1 MKLRSVSVAVLFA
14 MVLLTMSAFPLP
26 AAAVKGPRAD
36 DLIIYYYADVE
47 SAYAALKA
55 GQIDA
60 VGYEITAD
68 LYIDAAG
75 DSNIV
80 VGPVGDMGYYQ
91 IDMQHNWT
99 IADDPTCDRS
109 PMTYPAF
116 RRALAFLLDKDW
128 VIEEA
133 CGGFAE
139 RIDQMIPAPN
149 FGWANASLWKPNYPY
164 EYDPTTAA
172 ATLDAAGFVE
182 GSTPNSYYDASFPGS
197 AEYIRVYPTG
207 HPQAGNDITPVKY
220 CVRTDDIRRLE
231 TGRLHYA
238 NMRKHGIP
246 VNVVEGPSAAL
257 YDQVMGDFNYHL
269 YTGGWSAGRFPAL
282 GLYQL
287 YHQVSWYPYGSNYY
301 GGENDTG
308 AYNWPELDAKIELA
322 RFPDT
327 YDEAVVAVKNVVGY
341 MTEVCF
347 NIPLF
352 SAKSYWAW
360 STDLLGVVNM
370 NGYGPENGLTF
381 LNAYKADDSAIRY
394 GPKTAPVAM
403 NIIHSQWYYDYQNLD
418 RMNLYGGV
426 DVQPYDLS
434 ADQTGFVTTSPVS
447 ARVGFWDDGG
457 ANKSKMTYTYRTDGY
472 FVEPVTG
479 NQLENVNASHMYASI
494 WYDYQT
500 GDGWFFSD
508 VAELHHL
515 NITGPN
521 VIEVYFDSRSY
532 WNAYYAQPPF
542 KSFHLLQQGTLSTSH
557 SEDFVAATADAYLG
571 LSHEVYWVL
580 DIYDDGGSLT
590 RGSDWEIYIGGPGG
604 YADIYIHAGVTIT
617 GTVHVDYLAV
627 GDATGFTP
635 GNLAWETA
643 FEGAGA
649 WYATAFTP
657 GVGGSLTLKKSPF
670 YYVETPLLAEI
681 DWVKKPNGAYKI
693 DIFDV
698 VKAASAY
705 GSQGTGV
712 PSSNWFAG
720 ADLAPEGGKIDIF
733 DIVTITGK
741 YGQEFDL
748 PP

>member
-14 MVLLTMSAFPLP
+14 MVLLTMSAFPMP
-26 AAAVKGPRAD
+26 AAAVKGARSD
-36 DLIIYYYADVE
+36 DLILYYYGDVE

-68 LYIDAAG
+68 LYVDASA
-75 DSNIV
+75 DANIV
-80 VGPVGDMGYYQ
+80 VGPVGDMGYYEVDINNNCT
-91 IDMQHNWT
+91 ID
-99 IADDPTCDRS
+99 DFPGVPSPTH
-109 PMTYPAF
+109 YQGF
-116 RRALAFLLDKDW
+116 RQAMAFLLDKDW

-133 CGGFAE
+133 CGGFAS
-139 RIDQMIPAPN
+139 RIDQMVAAPSI
-149 FGWANASLWKPNYPY
+149 GWANMSMWKPNYPY
-164 EYDPTTAA
+164 EYDPTSAA
-172 ATLDAAGFVE
+172 ALLDATGFIQ
-182 GSTPNSYYDASFPGS
+182 GTTPNPDYDAAFPGS
-197 AEYIRVYPTG
+197 AANLRTYPAG
-207 HPQAGNDITPVKY
+207 HPLAGQDLDPLVA

-231 TGRLHYA
+231 AGRLLVS
-238 NMRKHGIP
+238 NMEKHGIP
-246 VNVVEGPSAAL
+246 INALEGPSSAL
-257 YDQVMGDFNYHL
+257 YDRVMGDFNYHF
-269 YTGGWSAGRFPAL
+269 YTGGWSAGRFTPL

-287 YHQVSWYPYGSNYY
+287 YSEESYYPYGSNYVIGLNCT
-301 GGENDTG
+301 GGWN
-308 AYNWPELDAKIELA
+308 YPRLQELLEAG

-327 YDEAVVAVKNVVGY
+327 YDEAVTATKLSTGY
-341 MTEVCF
+341 MTELCV

-360 STDLLGVVNM
+360 SKALLGVVNM

-381 LNAYKADDSAIRY
+381 MNCYKDDGSAVRY
-394 GPKTAPVAM
+394 GPKTAPVAC
-403 NIIHSQWYYDYQNLD
+403 NIIYSQWYYDYQNLD

-426 DVQPYDLS
+426 DTQPYDLS
-434 ADQTGFVTTSPVS
+434 ADQPGFVEE
-447 ARVGFWDDGG
+447 RLVGSWMDGTE
-457 ANKSKMTYTYRTDGY
+457 NKSKVTYTYRPDGY

-508 VAELHHL
+508 VVDLNHL
-515 NITGPN
+515 NLIGPYT
-521 VIEVYFDSRSY
+521 IEVYFDSYSY
-532 WNAYYAQPPF
+532 WNAYYCQPPF
-542 KSFHLLQQGTLSTSH
+542 KSFHLLQQGTLSNSY
-557 SEDFVAATADAYLG
+557 SEDFTAATADAFLG
-571 LSHEVYWVL
+571 LAHEVYWVTN
-580 DIYDDGGSLT
+580 IYDDAGPLT
-590 RGSDWEIYIGGPGG
+590 QGTDWEIIRDGPGG
-604 YADIYIHAGVTIT
+604 YGDIYIYAGVTIT
-617 GTVHVDYLAV
+617 GTVHVDYLAT

-635 GNLAWETA
+635 GNLPWETA

-670 YYVETPLLAEI
+670 YYMEFPILAEI

-698 VKAASAY
+698 VLAAGAY

-712 PSSNWFAG
+712 PSTNWFVG